1 MDWIEEI
8 VLGLKEA
15 YLTDSPYEL
24 CKLLE
29 IRIEKVHRS
38 HYILRGDKS
47 IYFRDIFSEEVI
59 YIRDDLYG
67 KEEEFY
73 LRHELGHA
81 ILHVDIPNSR
91 HVNTLKL
98 EKQANHFAFS
108 LTNIKFDKIEFRNM
122 TLEQIASC
130 LEVPYEPLLQLVN
143 L

>member
-1 MDWIEEI
+1 MDWIDEI

-15 YLTDSPYEL
+15 YLTNSPYDL
-24 CKLLE
+24 CKLLK
-29 IRIEKVHRS
+29 IRIEKVHCT

-47 IYFRDIFSEEVI
+47 IYFRDIFNEEVI

-81 ILHVDIPNSR
+81 ILHVNIPNSR
-91 HVNTLKL
+91 HMNTLKL
-98 EKQANHFAFS
+98 EKQANYFAFK
-108 LTNIKFDKIEFRNM
+108 LGGLKLDRTELYQM

-130 LEVPYEPLLQLVN
+130 LEVPYEPLRQLVN